1 MGSSW
6 SRGQTNVHCIARWIL
21 NHWTTREALCLAASV
36 QCYVS
41 IFTYTILYNCRS
53 FILRSEM
60 YAVVWTYW
68 NLFIQCLMG
77 IWVVSCKSIMN
88 HSAVNILIHV
98 FSEIYTFV
106 FDIYLRVVL
115 VNHWKCAC
123 FTLVGKCHIIF
134 QSGCNHFHSHQQSWR
149 VSFAPYT
156 CWILSV
162 FLHLLRWPCAQKI
175 FFPH

>member
-1 MGSSW
+1 MSTALHGEFLTTGPPEKPCVW
-6 SRGQTNVHCIARWIL
+6 LLLCNVMLVYSPIIFCTIVDHLFSAVKCML
-21 NHWTTREALCLAASV
+21 LCE
-36 QCYVS
+36 
-41 IFTYTILYNCRS
+41 YTGIYLSN
-53 FILRSEM
+53 
-60 YAVVWTYW
+60 V
-68 NLFIQCLMG
+68 MG

-88 HSAVNILIHV
+88 RSAVNILIHV
-98 FSEIYTFV
+98 FSEIDTFV

-115 VNHWKCAC
+115 VNHWKYAC

-134 QSGCNHFHSHQQSWR
+134 QNGCNHFHSHQQSWR

-162 FLHLLRWPCAQKI
+162 FLHLLSVLRRF